1 MFKSGVEGTR
11 ETAQELFDWG
21 GRSGNKLGGRG
32 TEAGRSSSARVLSK
46 SLGPWV
52 ISVSAKTSDARKRW

>member
-11 ETAQELFDWG
+11 EAAQELFDWG

-46 SLGPWV
+46 SLPWV
-52 ISVSAKTSDARKRW
+52 ISVLAKTSDARKRW